1 MPEWSEASLAFLIS
15 MALEF
20 GKKMLVALLLF
31 WIDPIC
37 DEVLQPDF

>member
-20 GKKMLVALLLF
+20 GKKMVVALLLF
-31 WIDPIC
+31 WIGRKLIRY
-37 DEVLQPDF
+37 VW